1 VFFAALAA
9 ALLLVSFL
17 GFFFFR
23 DNLSTHYP
31 IKVVSA
37 QVFRAGE
44 IPYWNFADGG
54 GQPLAGNPNTLT
66 FYPDN
71 VLYLLLPAHA
81 AFNLHFLL
89 HLVAAWFAMRALSRS
104 KWAAWMYV
112 LSGVA
117 ISSTAFYNLVTAIAL
132 VPFAL
137 WAAERR
143 RPLLLGCAFG
153 LLLLGSEPV
162 TIIGAAIA
170 VAIVART
177 PRLLLA
183 VPVALLIALPQVI
196 AYSEIATEVERAR
209 GYSPQTVLAAS
220 LLPHRFL
227 QLLLPQPEYGQL
239 LFFSLFL
246 GVIIVPALAQRSRYV
261 VVAAVMAFLA
271 LGSAN
276 PLVAAAVQALPAIR
290 IVRYPE
296 KFALPMTVALVV
308 LSASLL
314 EKRKVWRLVTL
325 GPLAIV
331 AVLTVPIDWFGPY
344 RIAPVAPHREW
355 RPSGRGDVPSRQA
368 YRQLA
373 RDLQPI
379 FGAVAGVEYVLN
391 RSPDGMHSLASR
403 IVAERFAA
411 THHPA
416 WLRIATTIVPRATG
430 VRSIDEA
437 VRVVEGGG
445 HAAPMS
451 LNGFASAPEAR
462 IVRQRRLPQAIEL
475 EVIGP
480 ALVLTDQTFFR
491 SWSAGWLQTVPI
503 DIDRLGI
510 IVPAGRHEITL
521 RFGRHRTA
529 VVAAWLVSSLLLLAG
544 AFALRIEKLDGRA
557 GEVERPADE
566 DAARG

>member
-1 VFFAALAA
+1 VLFAVLAA
-9 ALLLVSFL
+9 ASLLVSFL

-23 DNLSTHYP
+23 DNLATHYP
-31 IKVVSA
+31 LKVVSA
-37 QVFRAGE
+37 QLFRAGE

-71 VLYLLLPAHA
+71 VLYLFLPAHA

-104 KWAAWMYV
+104 PWAAWMYV

-117 ISSTAFYNLVTAIAL
+117 ISATSFYNLVTAIAL

-153 LLLLGSEPV
+153 LLMLGSEPV

-183 VPVALLIALPQVI
+183 LPIAFLVALPQLI
-196 AYSEIATEVERAR
+196 AYSEIASEVERAR

-246 GVIIVPALAQRSRYV
+246 GVIIVPALVQRSRYV

-276 PLVAAAVQALPAIR
+276 PLVAAAVRALPAIR

-308 LSASLL
+308 LSAPLL

-325 GPLAIV
+325 VPLAIV
-331 AVLTVPIDWFGPY
+331 AVLMVPIDWFGPY
-344 RIAPVAPHREW
+344 RLAPIAPHREW
-355 RPSGRGDVPSRQA
+355 RPSGRGDVPSRQT

-403 IVAERFAA
+403 IVAERFAT

-416 WLRIATTIVPRATG
+416 WLHKATTIVPRATG

-437 VRVVEGGG
+437 VQVVEGGG
-445 HAAPMS
+445 HAVPMS
-451 LNGFASAPEAR
+451 LNGFTSAPEAR
-462 IVRQRRLPQAIEL
+462 IVRERRLPQAIEL

-480 ALVLTDQTFFR
+480 ALVLTNQTYFR
-491 SWSAGWLQTVPI
+491 SWSAGGLRTVPI

-510 IVPAGRHEITL
+510 VVPAGRS
-521 RFGRHRTA
+521 
-529 VVAAWLVSSLLLLAG
+529 AA
-544 AFALRIEKLDGRA
+544 
-557 GEVERPADE
+557 
-566 DAARG
+566 